1 MVQKK
6 LRILLAES
14 EPSETADTLQQ
25 LFPDSSGG
33 LDLTVV
39 STMAT
44 LIPTVKVVDPE
55 IILLDLE
62 LSMRDPLDAVHLVHR
77 SAPGIPL
84 IVLAD
89 PSRKQYAAQSLSEGA
104 MDYVLKGYTDAR
116 TLGRM
121 LRTALEKNT
130 FEGLTDLLRDPM
142 TGLYTREG
150 LQTLGS
156 RCQEEARRTGESMVL
171 ICALFENLNTLR
183 DGFGPG
189 AADHALRDVASLLV
203 GICRRSD
210 LVARLGPAQFAVLA
224 VDAIAP
230 SAPVMRQ
237 RLEKHLA
244 THNQTRSP
252 WGPID
257 LRLSVGAWS
266 AKDGR
271 SFAEFV
277 DAVESELRQVAADPP
292 KPDAY
297 EVPEVKAVALHGATA
312 VRGDR

>member
-1 MVQKK
+1 MTQKK
-6 LRILLAES
+6 LRILLAEGDT
-14 EPSETADTLQQ
+14 SETAEALRV
-25 LFPDSSGG
+25 LFPESGGG

-62 LSMRDPLDAVHLVHR
+62 LSLRDPLDAVHLVHR

-84 IVLAD
+84 VVLAD
-89 PSRKQYAAQSLSEGA
+89 PAQKQYAAQSLSEGA
-104 MDYVLKGYTDAR
+104 MDYVLKGFMDAR
-116 TLGRM
+116 TLGRV
-121 LRTALEKNT
+121 LRTALERNT
-130 FEGLTDLLRDPM
+130 FEGLADLLRDPL

-150 LQTLGS
+150 LLTLGA
-156 RCQEEARRTGESMVL
+156 RCQEEAQRTGGALVL

-183 DGFGPG
+183 EGFGPG
-189 AADHALRDVASLLV
+189 AADHALRDVAQILASS
-203 GICRRSD
+203 CRRSD
-210 LVARLGPAQFAVLA
+210 LVARLGPAQFALLA

-237 RLEKHLA
+237 RLEKHLVV
-244 THNQTRSP
+244 HNQTRSP

-257 LRLSVGAWS
+257 LRLSVGTWS

-271 SFAEFV
+271 QFGEFL
-277 DAVESELRQVAADPP
+277 DAVEADLRL
-292 KPDAY
+292 
-297 EVPEVKAVALHGATA
+297 ALTEREARIPVLQNA
-312 VRGDR
+312 VRG

>member
-6 LRILLAES
+6 LRILLAEG
-14 EPSETADTLQQ
+14 EPSETADTLRM
-25 LFPDSSGG
+25 LFPESSGG
-33 LDLTVV
+33 VDLTVV

-84 IVLAD
+84 VVVAN
-89 PSRKQYAAQSLSEGA
+89 PSQKQFAAQSLSEGA
-104 MDYVLKGYTDAR
+104 MDYVLKGFTDAR
-116 TLGRM
+116 TLGRV
-121 LRTALEKNT
+121 LRTALERNT
-130 FEGLTDLLRDPM
+130 FEGLADLLRDPM

-189 AADHALRDVASLLV
+189 AADHALRDVARLLADS
-203 GICRRSD
+203 CRRSD
-210 LVARLGPAQFAVLA
+210 LVARLGRAQFAVLA
-224 VDAIAP
+224 VDATAP
-230 SAPVMRQ
+230 SAPVMLQ
-237 RLEKHLA
+237 RLEKHVA
-244 THNQTRSP
+244 VQNQTRSP

-257 LRLSVGAWS
+257 LRLSVGVWS

-271 SFAEFV
+271 SFGEFL
-277 DAVESELRQVAADPP
+277 DAVESELRHVAVEPP
-292 KPDAY
+292 KDPSQASL
-297 EVPEVKAVALHGATA
+297 LHEAGT
-312 VRGDR
+312 VRSSD